1 MHQVQGNTDKTMILV
16 KQTTAAVEA
25 SQRDV
30 DGKLKSVQD
39 KIEALVHSL
48 SAPSPDHSSVQDEL
62 EELQKQSRLLQDCS
76 SFGKHALA
84 SMNGMTVKMD
94 ISDVNIGQKAKL
106 MTGLINVEDGSANI
120 DAKIRGVTALD
131 ESRGMVGM
139 GRNIN
144 TDNFWD

>member
-1 MHQVQGNTDKTMILV
+1 MILV